1 VLIPHLGFYRDDWY
15 ILWTAQAQGTEGIL
29 NLFKGDRPFLGFLYA
44 FDYALLGKS
53 TINWHIY
60 ALVIKCA
67 GGLAFLWLLRMIWPE
82 RRVETTFAA
91 LLFMIYPGF
100 YQQANA
106 ATFKN
111 LLLSQTAVILS
122 LALTILSIKTSSRST
137 RVLAI
142 IPAAAFTLFYLAIYE
157 SMIGLEAVRIILLA
171 YVLKR
176 QKPDLSNRSLT
187 ISTLIWSIPY
197 LVVTLVFMYWRI
209 FVFTSVRRSVS
220 LDILLGEYALAPGHS
235 LIVLL
240 SEYLKDLIET
250 TLFAWSVPFYTLAQ
264 TVGRYRDFATAIVL
278 AILAAGLAG
287 GYLFLTNKQPW
298 QSEHNSVADLETR
311 DFIILGLL
319 IVMITTVPI
328 IAAGRNV
335 VFGLQWDRY
344 TAQST
349 TGVAIFMA
357 GIAFYA
363 IRSQVRTLFLLSLIA
378 VGVATQFM
386 SAVYY
391 RDFWSVQRNLWWQIT
406 WRVPEFAPGTTLIGI
421 APRGYRFA
429 EEYEVW
435 GPLNMIYNP
444 GQELKISGQILYD
457 GLEVDMAAGKQEERN
472 NRNILITRDY
482 GKAVIASVPT
492 THSCVHVIDGRML
505 ELPALEDQAVAAA
518 APYSRVDLVLTDSA
532 PSPPP
537 VDVFGSEPNQEWC
550 YYYEK
555 MDLAR
560 QKQDWI
566 EVIRLSEQAKTLD
579 FEPEDFSEWMPL
591 YTAYVNSGLTDDAK
605 QLVKRIK
612 SDQSLHSS
620 LCLQMETSQWPE
632 EYDSTTLIK
641 LLCGKGT

>member
-29 NLFKGDRPFLGFLYA
+29 NLFKGDRPFLGYLYS
-44 FDYALLGKS
+44 FDYMLLGKS

-60 ALVIKCA
+60 ALLIKCA
-67 GGLAFLWLLRMIWPE
+67 GGCAFLWLLRMIWPD

-122 LALTILSIKTSSRST
+122 LALTILSVKTTSITT

-142 IPAAAFTLFYLAIYE
+142 IPAVVLTLFYLAIYE
-157 SMIGLEAVRIILLA
+157 SMIGLEAVRIILLG
-171 YVLKR
+171 YVLRR
-176 QKPDLSNRSLT
+176 QTPNLSNRSLVT
-187 ISTLIWSIPY
+187 STLLWSIPY
-197 LVVTLVFMYWRI
+197 LVVTLVFVYWRV
-209 FVFTSVRRSVS
+209 FMFTSVRRSVS
-220 LDILLGEYALAPGHS
+220 LDVILGEYALAPGHS
-235 LIVLL
+235 FIVLL
-240 SEYLKDLIET
+240 SEYFKDVIET

-264 TVGRYRDFATAIVL
+264 TIGRYRDFVTAIL
-278 AILAAGLAG
+278 LGILAAGLAG
-287 GYLFLTNKQPW
+287 GYLFLTHKQHG
-298 QSEHNSVADLETR
+298 QVRQTSVSDLETR
-311 DFIILGLL
+311 DFIVLGLL

-349 TGVAIFMA
+349 MGVAIFMA
-357 GIAFYA
+357 GFAFYA
-363 IRSQVRTLFLLSLIA
+363 IRSQVRTLFLLSLIG

-391 RDFWSVQRNLWWQIT
+391 RDFWSVQRNLWWQLT
-406 WRVPEFAPGTTLIGI
+406 WRAPEFVPGTTVIGI

-457 GLEVDMAAGKQEERN
+457 GLEVDMAVGKQEERN
-472 NRNILITRDY
+472 NRNILINRDY

-492 THSCVHVIDGRML
+492 THSCVHLIDGRML

-518 APYSRVDLVLTDSA
+518 APYSRVDLILTDAAVS
-532 PSPPP
+532 SPQ
-537 VDVFGSEPNQEWC
+537 VEVFGSEPDQDWC
-550 YYYEK
+550 YYFEK

-566 EVIRLSEQAKTLD
+566 EVIRLSEQARTLD
-579 FEPEDFSEWMPL
+579 LEPEDFSEWMPL
-591 YTAYVNSGLTDDAK
+591 YTAYVNSGSTDEAK

-612 SDQSLHSS
+612 SDQALHSS
-620 LCLQMETSQWPE
+620 LCLQMETSKWPE
-632 EYDSTTLIK
+632 EYDSTTMLK